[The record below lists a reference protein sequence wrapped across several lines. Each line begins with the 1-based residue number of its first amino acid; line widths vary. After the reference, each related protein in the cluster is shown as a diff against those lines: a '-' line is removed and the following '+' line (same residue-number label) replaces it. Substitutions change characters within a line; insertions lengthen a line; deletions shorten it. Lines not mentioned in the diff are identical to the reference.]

1 MPAIAFRPPAAP
13 NNWHSLSCT
22 CVEVLP
28 LTGTCRADLLVSG
41 GDDNLLK
48 FHVLRHAAGAGAAAT
63 LTFLA
68 NVGTHVSSIKT
79 LAIERT
85 AGSNPNAWRI
95 ISAGGRAQICI
106 TDVALP
112 PEYGGPH
119 MDAQFEVHQR
129 SVCGRQKGARN
140 TNHVSAVE
148 DEVTADAAHTDT
160 RIMSVATF
168 DGGSGGGFV
177 AGCSTGRL
185 RTFAYR
191 EADGDGRLTVDSA
204 ADYGRCILKVLAIDR
219 GRRSVVVTAATD
231 GRVCL
236 WLASLETTGW
246 QLAGQPFAHMAHHQS
261 GVQSMDWMRSADPH
275 HFQLVTG
282 GDDQSVVVSRFEMQ
296 LPDADA
302 DADDQPHVSAV
313 RTQSLAARHTAQVNG
328 VRFGGNGRRL
338 YTTGVDQTVWLW
350 QPDEQSAWRPQRLVG
365 RTAVADVK
373 GVCTVCTQRAA
384 AADATDS
391 VLVFGYGVQM
401 LDASR

>member
-1 MPAIAFRPPAAP
+1 M
-13 NNWHSLSCT
+13 
-22 CVEVLP
+22 LP
-28 LTGTCRADLLVSG
+28 LTGPCGADLIVSG

-48 FHVLRHAAGAGAAAT
+48 FHVLRHAGATPPAAAAT

-79 LAIERT
+79 LAIERP
-85 AGSNPNAWRI
+85 AAASRNPNAWRI

-106 TDVALP
+106 TDVEFP
-112 PEYGGPH
+112 PEYCGQLT
-119 MDAQFEVHQR
+119 DRRFQVHQR
-129 SVCGRQKGARN
+129 AVCCRQKGTRN

-148 DEVTADAAHTDT
+148 GDAPTTAAAAGHTDT

-168 DGGSGGGFV
+168 DGCTGFV
-177 AGCSTGRL
+177 AGCSTGLL
-185 RTFAYR
+185 RTFTYR
-191 EADGDGRLTVDSA
+191 DEDDGGRLTVDSTA
-204 ADYGRCILKVLAIDR
+204 EYGRCILKVLVIASADR
-219 GRRSVVVTAATD
+219 RRTVVVTAATD

-236 WLASLETTGW
+236 WLASHESEAW
-246 QLAGQPFAHMAHHQS
+246 HLATLPFAHMAHHQS

-282 GDDQSVVVSRFEMQ
+282 GDDQSVVVSRFGMQ
-296 LPDADA
+296 LPD
-302 DADDQPHVSAV
+302 DDDDDPHVSDV
-313 RTQSLAARHTAQVNG
+313 RTQSLAARHSAQVNG
-328 VRFGGNGRRL
+328 VRFGSDGRRL

-373 GVCTVCTQRAA
+373 GVQVCSERAPD
-384 AADATDS
+384 AADR

-401 LDASR
+401 LDATR